1 MAKELLRKPDVS
13 IFAMS
18 EDEDSDG
25 EYVIDH
31 IKRISTNSNWDDS
44 VMNIALILRN
54 CNKGNIKR

>member
-1 MAKELLRKPDVS
+1 MAKELLSKPDGF
-13 IFAMS
+13 IFAMN
-18 EDEDSDG
+18 EDNEG

-44 VMNIALILRN
+44 VMNIALSLRN